1 MEIMQTGK
9 LTTHRNQTS
18 VTQLTEAEDQEMT
31 MTPPTG
37 ERPQE

>member
-1 MEIMQTGK
+1 MEIMQSGK
-9 LTTHRNQTS
+9 LTAHRNQTS
-18 VTQLTEAEDQEMT
+18 VTQLTGVEDREMT